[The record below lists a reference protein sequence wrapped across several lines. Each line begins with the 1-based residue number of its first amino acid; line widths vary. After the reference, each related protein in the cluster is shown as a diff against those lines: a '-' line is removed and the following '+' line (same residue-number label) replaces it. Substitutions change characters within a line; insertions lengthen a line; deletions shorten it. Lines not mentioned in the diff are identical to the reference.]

1 MHRFVIEPAINSPDA
16 VAVIDAS
23 SGLTTTR
30 QELVRGVQA
39 VARVLVS
46 RGVMPEQ
53 RILMCCVDRPSF
65 LMWCWGAMW
74 LGAVPVP
81 VSTMLTEKDYKFLIE
96 DSRAVGVAFSEEFEE
111 VITEIVVSSNI
122 SSATEFVVPIQCVE
136 KPSKRL
142 SYPS

>member
-23 SGLTTTR
+23 SGLMTTR

-65 LMWCWGAMW
+65 LMWFWGAMW

-81 VSTMLTEKDYKFLIE
+81 VSTMLTEKDYKFLF
-96 DSRAVGVAFSEEFEE
+96 DHSRAVGVAFSEEFEE
-111 VITEIVVSSNI
+111 VITEIVVRSNI
-122 SSATEFVVPIQCVE
+122 SAATEFVIPIQCVE

-142 SYPS
+142 H